1 MSLFDDMLQPA
12 IQRQDSVQRRTGY
25 SARSPTLSNRNG
37 IWYARWHPGGSFK
50 FQVFIAIGWGVSELL
65 VCVEYRPSPLLLPLA
80 CTTSR

>member
-50 FQVFIAIGWGVSELL
+50 FQVFIAIG
-65 VCVEYRPSPLLLPLA
+65 
-80 CTTSR
+80 